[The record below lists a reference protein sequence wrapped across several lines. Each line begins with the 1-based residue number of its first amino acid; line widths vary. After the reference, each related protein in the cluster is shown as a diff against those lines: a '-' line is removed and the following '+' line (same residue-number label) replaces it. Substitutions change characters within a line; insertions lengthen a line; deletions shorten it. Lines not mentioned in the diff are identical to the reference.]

1 MIWAVG
7 RKLGPEITDVLAICG
22 RKLRAECDAGQP
34 QVQVGRQ
41 VAKVRKVHNLV
52 WKAGET
58 IDEADWPSRLE
69 AVVTAQMCAVSE
81 CE

>member
-22 RKLRAECDAGQP
+22 RKLRPGRDAR
-34 QVQVGRQ
+34 QVHVRRQVGTGT
-41 VAKVRKVHNLV
+41 VHNLV

-58 IDEADWPSRLE
+58 IDEADWAFE
-69 AVVTAQMCAVSE
+69 ARVCRHGTYVSE
-81 CE
+81 VFAV

>member
-22 RKLRAECDAGQP
+22 RKSRAERDASTGACKRHVERQA
-34 QVQVGRQ
+34 GRQ
-41 VAKVRKVHNLV
+41 VHSLV

-58 IDEADWPSRLE
+58 IDEADWPSRLSSRHIRR
-69 AVVTAQMCAVSE
+69 VLPW
-81 CE
+81 